1 MLDVIHTYIWPK
13 LDCYAKLFQSQ
24 IKVKEIKQNK
34 TKNKTNKKTN
44 KKHMIFADFNKI
56 SSNNRLRF
64 IL

>member
-34 TKNKTNKKTN
+34 TKNKTNKKN
-44 KKHMIFADFNKI
+44 KQKTHDFC
-56 SSNNRLRF
+56 RL
-64 IL
+64 